1 MVLFDELGATLVD
14 EFSSNLLDEAS
25 VSAMPLIV
33 ETGAGLANAES
44 YISVADFKAY
54 WLRNYAV
61 SAPTTDEAIEQA
73 LRRATRYI
81 DGRYRD
87 RFTGWRTTAVTQAL
101 EWPREGVSLYAPA
114 GWGQYWGGFASS
126 GYGYSSGVVLG
137 NAVIPQQLKDA
148 TAEAAIRELTS
159 PGSLTPD
166 QVPSKR
172 VLRQAVGPISTE
184 YANTTDTR
192 PIVTLIDEL
201 LAPLLSRQSA
211 LSGSLARA

>member
-1 MVLFDELGATLVD
+1 MALTT
-14 EFSSNLLDEAS
+14 
-25 VSAMPLIV
+25 

-44 YISVADFKAY
+44 YLSVADFKAY
-54 WLRNYAV
+54 RLAHHAV
-61 SAPTTDEAIEQA
+61 TEPTTDEAIEQA

-81 DGRYRD
+81 DGKYRD
-87 RFTGWRTTAVTQAL
+87 RFTGWRTTAITQAL
-101 EWPREGVSLYAPA
+101 EWPRDGVVIIGVSA
-114 GWGQYWGGFASS
+114 GWGVHYSAY
-126 GYGYSSGVVLG
+126 YGYPGGVILG
-137 NAVIPQQLKDA
+137 NTVIPQQLKDA
-148 TAEAAIRELTS
+148 TAEAALRELAS

-166 QVPSKR
+166 QIPSKR

-192 PIVTLIDEL
+192 PVVTLIDEL